1 MLSWLF
7 KKLGGLTAAKSVNKP
22 TAKPVAKAAAKASA
36 ATAPAVK
43 VATPAALNKAEL
55 KNRQIEADRAI
66 WAPRWQAALGNEAAL
81 LHVVLNA
88 PVLELKLSALEHL
101 RSEDSLKQVE
111 REFRSHDRRVHQVAK
126 RRLDAAVTQRQ
137 TRARAQA
144 LIEAAQA
151 LAAEALIPANR
162 LASLDRDWQA
172 LDAALLAPE
181 QAGRFAELSRSLSL
195 ALRQRSELE
204 QSLQRWASSA
214 PRVLAEQRSALALA
228 TADGDAAAVA
238 ACQQALQTLQD
249 DCPDVPSSAALYG
262 QVVAALQVA
271 AAVQARLLCLAH
283 TAAVSTASADDAAPT
298 DRTDNTDSTDNT
310 ETTERTVSTKTADP
324 AATWAALP
332 PLADAELSAVL
343 TQRWVQLQKS
353 LQKSSYKAQLPGNE
367 AATAALAEA
376 LPEASSQALSHPL
389 PRTRSPAYQS
399 AGPVLVDAPAASAA
413 QQAALELLMAPA
425 EAALAEGQL
434 SEMQRHLL
442 PVDEA
447 LKQLAGATLA
457 EPLRE
462 RLQQLQAERQ
472 RLRGWEQWGDG
483 LALDGLLDEALA
495 LARLTLAAAPENAPP
510 AAEPVAQM
518 AEVAELA
525 EVAETAETA
534 EPAELGEAAEAAAP
548 IEPAEPSRPAIKL
561 NLHQHR
567 EAIQQ
572 LRQRW
577 KELERQ
583 GAQAA
588 QALWP
593 RFDAALQV
601 AYRPLAAQQVEQKAQ
616 REDNL
621 AARELLLTALDAV
634 PVAFAET
641 DGGLTAAGLAQHWK
655 EQMRALSAF
664 QLAWRPL
671 GPIEHTVPAA
681 ARSALQTRLRA
692 SLERLEA
699 PLQAARRVAEA
710 EREQFIL
717 RAEACAEEQGA
728 GGSARDAMLRLRE
741 LQTEWQEHARSLPL
755 SRPAEAA
762 LWTRFKAATDA
773 AFQRRD
779 AVFSARDAQANAS
792 LQARELLLERLIAL
806 ADDAPEAELQRTLGE
821 VDRAWRAAE
830 EVPRA
835 AVSALDARYRAAR
848 AGTVMLLAH
857 SAQQRWLQQCDR
869 LALKVSLCEQRE
881 QAAAVAVVGADD
893 GADVGS
899 DGAEPDTDLV
909 TRWAT
914 VPALPAVWEQ
924 ALEQRWSRVESEGPL
939 SAPAFDDVLL
949 QLEVALDLPATPAWQ
964 AARHQLKLR
973 ALKDALEGGQ
983 RTAPTPAA
991 DKLLALMRQ
1000 RGLNPAQRERLQAL
1014 LLALR
1019 RATAGA
1025 LGAPVLNG

>member
-7 KKLGGLTAAKSVNKP
+7 KKFGGLVAAKTVNKP
-22 TAKPVAKAAAKASA
+22 TPKSASKAALKVA
-36 ATAPAVK
+36 AAAAAPAVK
-43 VATPAALNKAEL
+43 VATPAAINKAEL
-55 KNRQIEADRAI
+55 KNRQVEADRAI
-66 WAPRWQAALGNEAAL
+66 WAPRWQAALGDEAAL
-81 LHVVLNA
+81 LQVVLQA

-101 RSEDSLKQVE
+101 QSEDSLKQVE

-137 TRARAQA
+137 TRARGDA

-151 LAAEALIPANR
+151 LAAEVLIPANR

-172 LDAALLAPE
+172 LDAALLEPA
-181 QAGRFAELSRSLSL
+181 QASRFAELSRGLSL

-204 QSLQRWASSA
+204 QRLHRWTAEV
-214 PRVLAEQRSALALA
+214 PRVLAEQRSVLAQA
-228 TADGDAAAVA
+228 TADAQARAVA
-238 ACQQALQTLQD
+238 DCQQALQALHD
-249 DCPDVPSSAALYG
+249 DCPDAPSSAAWLG
-262 QVVAALQVA
+262 QVAAALQVA
-271 AAVQARLLCLAH
+271 AAVQARLLCLEHAAANAMATVNAAPADNVATTDAATTD
-283 TAAVSTASADDAAPT
+283 TATTDSADVT
-298 DRTDNTDSTDNT
+298 KSTDNT
-310 ETTERTVSTKTADP
+310 TSTTSTQAADITA
-324 AATWAALP
+324 AWAALP
-332 PLADAELSAVL
+332 PLADAELSALL
-343 TQRWVQLQKS
+343 TQRWVKLQKS
-353 LQKSSYKAQLPGNE
+353 LQKSQPSAGE
-367 AATAALAEA
+367 MAALPAA
-376 LPEASSQALSHPL
+376 PPA
-389 PRTRSPAYQS
+389 TRLPAYQ
-399 AGPVLVDAPAASAA
+399 APGPVAVDAPAASAA

-425 EAALAEGQL
+425 EASLAEGQL

-447 LKQLAGATLA
+447 LKQLGGATLA

-495 LARLTLAAAPENAPP
+495 LARLTLAAAPDSAPLVAEVAVVAAVADSAEVIDGVEVAEP
-510 AAEPVAQM
+510 IEAAEP
-518 AEVAELA
+518 
-525 EVAETAETA
+525 
-534 EPAELGEAAEAAAP
+534 AASAAP
-548 IEPAEPSRPAIKL
+548 IKPAIKL

-621 AARELLLTALDAV
+621 AARELLLTALEAV
-634 PVAFAET
+634 PVSLPQA
-641 DGGLTAAGLAQHWK
+641 DGGLSAADLAQHWK
-655 EQMRALSAF
+655 EQLRALSAF

-681 ARSALQTRLRA
+681 ARSALQARLRA
-692 SLERLEA
+692 SLDRLEA

-717 RAEACAEEQGA
+717 RAEACAEEQGT
-728 GGSARDAMLRLRE
+728 GFQARDAMLRLRE
-741 LQTEWQEHARSLPL
+741 LQTEWQEHARALPL

-779 AVFSARDAQANAS
+779 AVFNARDAQANAS

-821 VDRAWRAAE
+821 VDRAWRAAD

-835 AVSALDARYRAAR
+835 AASALDARYRAAR
-848 AGTVMLLAH
+848 ACTVLLLAH

-869 LALKVSLCEQRE
+869 LAAKVSLCELRE
-881 QAAAVAVVGADD
+881 QAAAGAVVGADD
-893 GADVGS
+893 GAES
-899 DGAEPDTDLV
+899 DADLA
-909 TRWAT
+909 TRWAA

-924 ALEQRWSRVESEGPL
+924 ALEQRWANVESDGPL

-983 RTAPTPAA
+983 RTAPTLAA
-991 DKLLALMRQ
+991 DKLLALLRQ
-1000 RGLNPAQRERLQAL
+1000 RGLNPTQLERLQAL
-1014 LLALR
+1014 LAALR
-1019 RATAGA
+1019 QATAGA